1 MTMTFSLHESFEPN
15 SAFEYME
22 SFGRTRQTVPPAS
35 DDRYHLITEK
45 LSVPHSA
52 DLVERPRLMS
62 LIRRS
67 KKQFP
72 ATLVSGRAGT
82 GKTTLAAAF
91 ARECPKV
98 CWYSVQSTD
107 TDWGIFAR
115 YFSASLLGPG
125 SDDIYRVPNGG
136 VSFRVTQNEIA
147 RFLIRNFTQTSV
159 FPIGEPALIVLD
171 DIHHIFDTAW
181 FDEFFNL
188 LLYSLPSEAHLLL
201 LCRSKPPSPLMR
213 LRSKQMLNLLDEKVI
228 AFNPSETEILYKKMG
243 LPENFAELANQE
255 CFGRIAKLLEFAD
268 DASTTLPSA

>member
-1 MTMTFSLHESFEPN
+1 MTFSLHESIEPN

-22 SFGRTRQTVPPAS
+22 SFGRSRHTTPLAS
-35 DDRYHLITEK
+35 DNKYLLIAEK

-52 DLVERPRLMS
+52 NLVERPRLVS
-62 LIRRS
+62 LLRKS
-67 KKQFP
+67 KGQFP
-72 ATLVSGRAGT
+72 ATLISGRAGT

-91 ARECPKV
+91 TRECAKV

-107 TDWGIFAR
+107 TDWGVFAR

-125 SDDIYRVPNGG
+125 SDDIYRPPSGEPSTR
-136 VSFRVTQNEIA
+136 VSQNEIA

-171 DIHHIFDTAW
+171 DVHHIFDTAW

-188 LLYSLPSEAHLLL
+188 LLYSLPTEAHLLL
-201 LCRSKPPSPLMR
+201 LCRSKPPGPLMR
-213 LRSKQMLNLLDEKVI
+213 LRSKQMLNVLDEKVI
-228 AFNPSETEILYKKMG
+228 AFNRSETEILFKKMG
-243 LPENFAELANQE
+243 LAETFAGLADQE

-268 DASTTLPSA
+268 DVSTTLPSA